1 MNQISAAQMYA
12 EAAHNAVGQ
21 RRKYTGEPYWVH
33 TQEVASI
40 VAQSRFHVGDYAGF
54 TYGVCAA
61 HLHDVVEDTQVTLAD
76 IERHFGKVVARLV
89 EQLTDVSRPE
99 DGNRAARKAIDL
111 AHTANACPLAQTIKL
126 ADLISNTR
134 SIVEHDPAFAK
145 VYLVEKAALLKVLVL
160 GDQDLRAQATEL
172 LKTSCEA
179 LGIEVPK

>member
-1 MNQISAAQMYA
+1 MNTISAARLYA
-12 EAAHNAVGQ
+12 EAAHDAVGQ

-33 TQEVASI
+33 TQEVARI
-40 VAQSRFHVGDYAGF
+40 VSSSVFKVGDYSGF

-76 IERHFGKVVARLV
+76 IERNFGRTVAELV

-99 DGNRAARKAIDL
+99 DGNRAQRKAIDL
-111 AHTANACPLAQTIKL
+111 AHTAKASPLAQTIKL

-134 SIVEHDPAFAK
+134 SIVDRDPKFAK

-160 GDQDLRAQATEL
+160 GDADLQAQAAEL
-172 LKTSCEA
+172 LESSCEA
-179 LGIEVPK
+179 LGIEVIQ